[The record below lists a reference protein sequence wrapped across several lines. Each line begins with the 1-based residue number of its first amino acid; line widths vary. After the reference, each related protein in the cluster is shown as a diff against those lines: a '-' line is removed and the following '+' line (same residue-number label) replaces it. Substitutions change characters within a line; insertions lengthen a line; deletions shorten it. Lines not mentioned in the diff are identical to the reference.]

1 VPVDDDFRTRTDA
14 VSAAVDDATALVVG
28 VAGTTEYG
36 RVDPIPELT
45 RIAHET
51 GARMHVDAAW
61 GGFVLPFTDGEWS
74 FDDAAVDT
82 LTIDPHKFG
91 QAAVPAGGL
100 LARDA
105 AALDALA
112 VDTPY
117 LETRSRGDDGH
128 GAGGAGVAGAVA
140 AMEALWPDGRDAV
153 ERATAKRRVARVGAR
168 RARVRGGRPGTAARR
183 RGAPQVRVRRATGG
197 GLEGLADEPRRV
209 ARRLYAP
216 RDSGGAPGV
225 RGRPRSNPGVTGEDV
240 AVADRETV
248 SLGGRNGEQ
257 AASVPGV
264 RRATASA
271 APGRASNHTAG
282 WSRYPE

>member
-1 VPVDDDFRTRTDA
+1 LEERAIELLATLAEHPTPTDAAGYVTSGGTEANVQAVRSARNRHDASDVNVVVVPESGHFSFHKAAELLDVELRTVPVDDDFRTRTDA

-112 VDTPY
+112 VDTPP
-117 LETRSRGDDGH
+117 TWRRG
-128 GAGGAGVAGAVA
+128 
-140 AMEALWPDGRDAV
+140 
-153 ERATAKRRVARVGAR
+153 
-168 RARVRGGRPGTAARR
+168 RR
-183 RGAPQVRVRRATGG
+183 RR
-197 GLEGLADEPRRV
+197 
-209 ARRLYAP
+209 
-216 RDSGGAPGV
+216 
-225 RGRPRSNPGVTGEDV
+225 
-240 AVADRETV
+240 
-248 SLGGRNGEQ
+248 
-257 AASVPGV
+257 
-264 RRATASA
+264 
-271 APGRASNHTAG
+271 
-282 WSRYPE
+282 